1 MKRRLH
7 TLGLATM
14 LAGILA
20 SPASAAFVSLPSSG
34 AQVNDDA
41 ANSIDTKQDA
51 GLVDVSK
58 GVKQQASSPGSVG
71 WRSMRGA
78 DYFAVAVPLGHAI
91 GRIGRFVAGCCHGR
105 SGHPVQ
111 LYEAL
116 GVARPRVEHGGD
128 PEASAEAAGVEA
140 EGEERAGGGP
150 EEEREEAEAMAQG
163 EGAELGGEREGP
175 GNPGAAKGGRVR
187 DPDGGRQARR
197 ARRGERG
204 TVLPGVVRLNPRCR
218 AAA

>member
-1 MKRRLH
+1 MKPRLH

-91 GRIGRFVAGCCHGR
+91 GRIRASSPAAVTAGRGILYSSTRR
-105 SGHPVQ
+105 SGSRVHVWST
-111 LYEAL
+111 A
-116 GVARPRVEHGGD
+116 VTPRRAPRRRGSRLRVR
-128 PEASAEAAGVEA
+128 SVREAA
-140 EGEERAGGGP
+140 RK
-150 EEEREEAEAMAQG
+150 RS
-163 EGAELGGEREGP
+163 
-175 GNPGAAKGGRVR
+175 AKRR
-187 DPDGGRQARR
+187 RRWRR
-197 ARRGERG
+197 ARGRSSAGSVKAREIRARRKEEG
-204 TVLPGVVRLNPRCR
+204 CATPTAVAKR
-218 AAA
+218 AARGAANAGPYYRAWCV